1 MGNPSD
7 RVDMLKRIIASE
19 SLLLSIGDVAKAI
32 DVSPRQL
39 RYWEKKGYVKTNVS
53 ESGQRKYTYPALIQA
68 GNIAHYLNKG
78 YTLAMAAKKAE
89 DNRKLMKM
97 LRIFL
102 QSRVNKGYEIENGYE
117 IDLGE
122 VKNLPAEEHLLI
134 DVMKDGESY
143 FKIKKT
149 ND

>member
-1 MGNPSD
+1 
-7 RVDMLKRIIASE
+7 
-19 SLLLSIGDVAKAI
+19 
-32 DVSPRQL
+32 
-39 RYWEKKGYVKTNVS
+39 
-53 ESGQRKYTYPALIQA
+53 
-68 GNIAHYLNKG
+68 
-78 YTLAMAAKKAE
+78 MAAKKAE

-134 DVMKDGESY
+134 DVMQDGESY